1 MILYF
6 KNSNGKMRKIARI
19 SDKLEINEARAAAI
33 KEINKFCDERNFK
46 IYYIRIW
53 NTEVDGQPMTQFDVG
68 SHSEFFYTDR
78 VVFAKETRCENDS
91 SSEY

>member
-6 KNSNGKMRKIARI
+6 KNGMGKMRKIARI
-19 SDKLEINEARAAAI
+19 SDKLEVNEARAVAI

-53 NTEVDGQPMTQFDVG
+53 NTKVNGQPMTQFDVG
-68 SHSEFFYTDR
+68 SHTEFFYTDR
-78 VVFAKETRCENDS
+78 IVFTEETRYKNDS
-91 SSEY
+91 SSEH